1 MFLGRK
7 LSFNLA
13 INEALHQ
20 TMVSDPSVFLMG
32 QGVKSPWY
40 VGNTAKGLLE
50 RFGTERVIDTPV
62 SENAMTGAAVGA
74 ALAGLRPVIVHP
86 RMDFM
91 LYAMDPIINEAAN
104 WHYMSGGRS
113 SVPVVFWG
121 IINRRGEQAAQHSQ
135 ALHATFAHIPGLKV
149 VMPATPYD
157 AKGLMISAIRDPNPV
172 VFVDD
177 RQLYGIEAHVPNEMY
192 EVEIGK
198 GEIMRSGNDIT
209 VIACSFMVVE
219 AMKAAQNLEK
229 EGIDVEVINLRSVKP
244 LDEPLMLASARKTGR
259 VVVADMG
266 WTSFGVSSEIS
277 ALISEKAFS
286 ALKVPVL
293 RVALPDCPAPASSA
307 LENAYYRT
315 SQDIEQAVWTA
326 MDGTRDEAMFERQRP
341 AAVNDGFEQIV
352 NLEGFRGI

>member
-1 MFLGRK
+1 
-7 LSFNLA
+7 
-13 INEALHQ
+13 
-20 TMVSDPSVFLMG
+20 
-32 QGVKSPWY
+32 
-40 VGNTAKGLLE
+40 
-50 RFGTERVIDTPV
+50 
-62 SENAMTGAAVGA
+62 
-74 ALAGLRPVIVHP
+74 
-86 RMDFM
+86 MDFM

-277 ALISEKAFS
+277 ALISKKAFS

-293 RVALPDCPAPASSA
+293 RVALPDCPEPASSA